1 MNGVIIPLIALYNF
15 DPTIFDGLKMP
26 TAADLD
32 PNLEYIDDFPTLSN
46 ADLRDELLMQIGEL
60 SPVYS
65 KPEVLKHSISVWARV
80 HKLEWTKLW
89 QSAIYKY
96 NPIWNKDGTI
106 RETYNYGAIS
116 QSGTEN
122 GNGNATTEDTDKV
135 AGFNSDTT
143 HTREERNGTATQT
156 TKSNTTNRQE
166 EHTDTVERIEQG
178 NIGVT
183 ESSAMVR
190 HEVELREDFNIYD
203 IIAKDFKRHYC
214 IMVY

>member
-80 HKLEWTKLW
+80 HKLEWLKLW
-89 QSAIYKY
+89 QSTIYKY
-96 NPIWNKDGTI
+96 NPIWNKDGTYT
-106 RETYNYGAIS
+106 ETRSGGGSTTYG
-116 QSGTEN
+116 
-122 GNGNATTEDTDKV
+122 
-135 AGFNSDTT
+135 
-143 HTREERNGTATQT
+143 R
-156 TKSNTTNRQE
+156 
-166 EHTDTVERIEQG
+166 TDTNNVTGFDTNSFSPNEQNVASGSDSNLFNDSLTRTETG

-183 ESSAMVR
+183 TTQQMLKE
-190 HEVELREDFNIYD
+190 EREAAVFNIYD
-203 IIAKDFKRHYC
+203 HIIEAFKKRFC
-214 IMVY
+214 IMIY

>member
-80 HKLEWTKLW
+80 HKLEWLKLW
-89 QSAIYKY
+89 QSTIYKY
-96 NPIWNKDGTI
+96 NPIWNKDGTYT
-106 RETYNYGAIS
+106 ETRSGGGSTTYG
-116 QSGTEN
+116 
-122 GNGNATTEDTDKV
+122 
-135 AGFNSDTT
+135 
-143 HTREERNGTATQT
+143 R
-156 TKSNTTNRQE
+156 
-166 EHTDTVERIEQG
+166 TDTNNVTGFDTNSFSPNEQNVASGSDSNLFNDSLTRTETG

-183 ESSAMVR
+183 TTQQMLKE
-190 HEVELREDFNIYD
+190 EREAAIFNIYD
-203 IIAKDFKRHYC
+203 HIIEAFKKRFC
-214 IMVY
+214 IMIY

>member
-1 MNGVIIPLIALYNF
+1 MNGVIIPLIALYNY

-26 TAADLD
+26 TVADLD

-65 KPEVLKHSISVWARV
+65 KPDVLKHGIAVWARA

-89 QSAIYKY
+89 QSTIYKY
-96 NPIWNKDGTI
+96 NPIWNKDGSYT
-106 RETYNYGAIS
+106 
-116 QSGTEN
+116 
-122 GNGNATTEDTDKV
+122 
-135 AGFNSDTT
+135 
-143 HTREERNGTATQT
+143 EERKVEG
-156 TKSNTTNRQE
+156 KSSGNTTNTYGR
-166 EHTDTVERIEQG
+166 TDTNNVTGFDTNGYSPNTQDVAGGQDKSANNGGYSTTEKLTRREAG

-183 ESSAMVR
+183 TTMQMI
-190 HEVELREDFNIYD
+190 REDREIAVFNIYD
-203 IIAKDFKRHYC
+203 HIIEAFKKRFC